1 MSIVKPARL
10 SLVTTLLVLFGAAS
24 AVGWACGDDK
34 PAEAPTSAASASAS
48 GGSAKA
54 PDSDPKAGANGPS
67 ALNTPQNPAPPS
79 TVIGSA
85 QAPSP
90 AAPGFKTARVAVE
103 GGQITTSEEV
113 TFVPGTANLAP
124 NASALLDEVAQTIK
138 AHPELKKIRVEGHCA
153 QAHEGQAQLT
163 SSQLE
168 ALSKDRAQAVVG
180 VLVSRGV
187 DSKLLVPEGFGVS
200 QPLMPGTTPEAQAKN
215 RRVDFVIME
224 KK

>member
-1 MSIVKPARL
+1 MNMSIAKPARV
-10 SLVTTLLVLFGAAS
+10 SLVTTLFVLFGAAS

-34 PAEAPTSAASASAS
+34 PAEAPTSAASATASA
-48 GGSAKA
+48 
-54 PDSDPKAGANGPS
+54 PGPS
-67 ALNTPQNPAPPS
+67 PNGTPALNAPQNPAPPS
-79 TVIGSA
+79 TVIGA
-85 QAPSP
+85 PQAPSP
-90 AAPGFKTARVAVE
+90 SAAGFKTARVAVE
-103 GGQITTSEEV
+103 GAQITTSEEV

-124 NASALLDEVAQTIK
+124 NANALLDEVAQTIK

-153 QAHEGQAQLT
+153 QAREGQAQLT
-163 SSQLE
+163 NSQLE

-187 DSKLLVPEGFGVS
+187 DAKLLVPEGFGAS

-224 KK
+224 RSDPKK